1 MSSQKNPQKTLNK
14 SDFKLNNNHSC
25 NFFYLTNK
33 ETLFKKFTN
42 LIMRDGKKNK
52 ASKILFEMLVILKKR
67 LNPTNNEKT
76 LFLSSDKKN
85 TSHNTKSSS
94 LENPINS
101 QLFQLIFQAIEN
113 VTPSLEV
120 RKVRVKGS
128 TYLVPAVLN
137 KKKQET
143 LALKWL
149 IESAKKR
156 KTNSKFNFSI
166 CLADEI
172 FDASRKLGYARQK
185 RDELHRLAQMNRAY
199 IRYRW
204 W

>member
-1 MSSQKNPQKTLNK
+1 MSSQKNPQKILNK
-14 SDFKLNNNHSC
+14 ANFKLNNNNFC

-33 ETLFKKFTN
+33 ETFFRKFAN
-42 LIMRDGKKNK
+42 LIMRDGKKKK

-67 LNPTNNEKT
+67 LNATNSEKT
-76 LFLSSDKKN
+76 LFLSLDKKN
-85 TSHNTKSSS
+85 TSHNTKSSN
-94 LENPINS
+94 LENSINS

-156 KTNSKFNFSI
+156 KTNSN
-166 CLADEI
+166 
-172 FDASRKLGYARQK
+172 
-185 RDELHRLAQMNRAY
+185 
-199 IRYRW
+199 
-204 W
+204 